1 MWVPSDLE
9 SDSEDEVEEGAKR
22 KKTEDEEDSGGE
34 FSSEGIV
41 LFYFFRCVTSCTRTF
56 PSLKG
61 FFTWH
66 LGTFFGSASPLRFS
80 LMALYL
86 VTCYH
91 QKILLWL
98 SHTGTSSLRLLCRS
112 QNFILPRDLV
122 TVSYK
127 RRMTM
132 RFGRNWLLD
141 GLVCV
146 ARKSSF
152 SESKT
157 VSFSNPRAQA
167 SDSFSSVVMRN
178 TNWRLP
184 FVVNVNLRVL
194 NIWCGDCYVKIVLIN
209 RLLFSTEEDEI
220 HETKNQDTFKRT
232 IKVKSRGSIN
242 C

>member
-1 MWVPSDLE
+1 MGSIWPWIWF
-9 SDSEDEVEEGAKR
+9 R
-22 KKTEDEEDSGGE
+22 KWIGRRSKKKKDRRWRRFWRRILIGRCSVVLFFPLRDKLHENVSKSKGVVHMTPGH
-34 FSSEGIV
+34 FSS
-41 LFYFFRCVTSCTRTF
+41 
-56 PSLKG
+56 
-61 FFTWH
+61 
-66 LGTFFGSASPLRFS
+66 SASPLRLS
-80 LMALYL
+80 LMALYSF
-86 VTCYH
+86 TCYH
-91 QKILLWL
+91 QKILFRL
-98 SHTGTSSLRLLCRS
+98 SHTGTSSPRLLCRS

-127 RRMTM
+127 RRMTT

-167 SDSFSSVVMRN
+167 CDSFSSVVMRN

-209 RLLFSTEEDEI
+209 RLLFSTEEDEVY
-220 HETKNQDTFKRT
+220 ETKNQDTVKRT

-242 C
+242 S